1 MHPPPPSK
9 PPHEPEIEAL
19 GRVAH
24 GFLWLVRRALW
35 LAGLCGV
42 GYGLWRCWIDEGA
55 ANGLWLWLTEAG
67 ATWSFRTS
75 PSAHGVVWLCL
86 GFPALLPVGWTFG
99 RGRWLVLA
107 VSAALWFGA
116 MALVE
121 DHRYGFVLRIVATFV
136 VAATLL
142 VWRTLWRL
150 TSAAAAAR
158 RVKAS

>member
-1 MHPPPPSK
+1 MHPPLPGN

-24 GFLWLVRRALW
+24 GFLWLVRRVLW

-42 GYGLWRCWIDEGA
+42 GVGLCHCWLEEGAYGLWRWLHGEGA
-55 ANGLWLWLTEAG
+55 GLT
-67 ATWSFRTS
+67 FRTM
-75 PSAHGVVWLCL
+75 PSAHGAVWLCL
-86 GFPALLPVGWTFG
+86 GFPALLPVDWTFG

-107 VSAALWFGA
+107 ISAVLWFGA
-116 MALVE
+116 MTLPD
-121 DHRYGFVLRIVATFV
+121 DHRYGYVLRIVATFV

-150 TSAAAAAR
+150 TSTAAAAR
-158 RVKAS
+158 RVKAG

>member
-1 MHPPPPSK
+1 MQPPPAN

-19 GRVAH
+19 GRAAH
-24 GFLWLVRRALW
+24 GFLWLVRRVFW
-35 LAGLCGV
+35 LGGLGGV
-42 GYGLWRCWIDEGA
+42 GYGVWRCWADHGS
-55 ANGLWLWLTEAG
+55 GLWFYAPYSALTV
-67 ATWSFRTS
+67 
-75 PSAHGVVWLCL
+75 PSAKGVVWLCL
-86 GFPALLPVGWTFG
+86 AFPALLPVSWTFG

-116 MALVE
+116 MTLPD

-136 VAATLL
+136 AAASLL

-158 RVKAS
+158 RSAAG